1 MSCPGKQRRFH
12 SLATR
17 MHSESVMNQVKIK
30 ICGLTRSE
38 DVKAVVAAGVDA
50 IGFVFTAS
58 PRQISPRQALELSAH
73 VPDGV
78 LRVGLFLD
86 QDEAEIAQVLDAVAL
101 DLLQFH
107 GNESGPF
114 CSGFGIPYLKAVAMT
129 DGDSVQQAERDY
141 PAAHGLLLD
150 SHTAGQP
157 GGSGKVF
164 DWAMSRPLATPVW
177 LAGGLNADN
186 VGRAIRTVKPYAVD
200 VSSGV
205 ETSPGIKDA
214 SRIKAF
220 VTAVR
225 QADEK

>member
-1 MSCPGKQRRFH
+1 M
-12 SLATR
+12 
-17 MHSESVMNQVKIK
+17 
-30 ICGLTRSE
+30 
-38 DVKAVVAAGVDA
+38 VAAGVDA

-86 QDEAEIAQVLDAVAL
+86 QDEVEIAQVLDVVAL

-107 GNESGPF
+107 GCESASL
-114 CSGFGIPYLKAVAMT
+114 CSSFGIPYLKAVAMT
-129 DGDSVQQAERDY
+129 DGNSVQQAERDY
-141 PAAHGLLLD
+141 PDAYGLLLD
-150 SHTAGQP
+150 SHSAGQP

-164 DWAMSRPLATPVW
+164 DWTMSRPLAKPVW

-186 VGRAIRTVKPYAVD
+186 VGRAIRTVRPYAVD

-205 ETSPGIKDA
+205 EASPGIKA
-214 SRIKAF
+214 AARINAF
-220 VTAVR
+220 VLAVR
-225 QADEK
+225 QTDENESQDNHE